1 MTDRPT
7 YQHRPHRTH
16 RPDNCACPGRG
27 PGRALRL
34 PFLAVAFAGL
44 ACAGSGDEAGG
55 GSAGGTGAGAGAAAA
70 IPASELVRT
79 ANPFARGY
87 TEEDFPRLRELADG
101 VYSYEALRSAGDQ
114 RFTTVSM
121 FVVTDEGV
129 LVADGQGNVAET
141 QRLIDHIASVT
152 DQPITHVVICSD
164 HGDHTAGNSAFPADA
179 EFIAHPTSAG
189 ALEATAANPDR
200 PAGAPAVVLPT
211 RLVDEREV
219 LELGGRT
226 IEILFLGRAHTGGD
240 LVVHL
245 PEEDILFMSEAYLH
259 RVFPAMRT
267 AYPSEWVAMI
277 EQAQAMEVETYVPGH
292 GFVDSPE
299 VLREELEVF
308 RQAVVQVIDESR
320 RLHGQGLSLEEA
332 QASAD
337 FGALGDWWLS
347 ESQASR
353 AIQQVYAE
361 LDGMLPPMEGEG
373 DEAEDG
379 REGGEEHEGEGE
391 GEHGEGEEGGEHGEE
406 GDHDEEGE
414 ESGEYIAAG
423 ETWDETRRGAR
434 LIFSFDRAR
443 DAFVGAVEN
452 TTQQPMCAV
461 RVEVHLSTG
470 TELGPTART
479 DLAAGA
485 SMEVVLSAEGEPFD
499 AWTAHPEVSAC
510 AGSSIQLT
518 APLR

>member
-1 MTDRPT
+1 MQRRMTK
-7 YQHRPHRTH
+7 
-16 RPDNCACPGRG
+16 
-27 PGRALRL
+27 RL
-34 PFLAVAFAGL
+34 DIAWLVCVLAGL
-44 ACAGSGDEAGG
+44 ACGDPGEEAGT
-55 GSAGGTGAGAGAAAA
+55 SEAGAVD
-70 IPASELVRT
+70 SELVRT
-79 ANPFARGY
+79 ADPFARGY

-121 FVVTDEGV
+121 FVVTEVGV

-164 HGDHTAGNSAFPADA
+164 HGDHTAGNSAFPDDA
-179 EFIAHPTSAG
+179 EFIAHPTSAR
-189 ALEATAANPDR
+189 ALEATAANPAR
-200 PAGAPAVVLPT
+200 PADAPPVVLAT

-219 LELGGRT
+219 FELGGRT
-226 IEILFLGRAHTGGD
+226 IEVLFLGRAHTGGD

-277 EQAQAMEVETYVPGH
+277 ERAQAMDVGTYVPGH

-299 VLREELEVF
+299 ILEKELEVF

-320 RLHGQGLSLEEA
+320 RLHGQGLGLEEA

-337 FGALGDWWLS
+337 FGELGDWWLS

-361 LDGMLPPMEGEG
+361 LDGTLPPTEGEEDEGGEGEEEHDRGAEGEG
-373 DEAEDG
+373 ESEHGA
-379 REGGEEHEGEGE
+379 REGGGEGEHGGEGEGGEGE
-391 GEHGEGEEGGEHGEE
+391 GEHGAGESDEEHGEE
-406 GDHDEEGE
+406 GGHDEEGE
-414 ESGEYIAAG
+414 ESGEYIGSG
-423 ETWDETRRGAR
+423 ETWDATRRGAR
-434 LIFSFDRAR
+434 LILSFDAAR
-443 DAFVGAVEN
+443 NAFVGTVEN
-452 TTQQPMCAV
+452 TTQQTLCAI

-470 TELGPTART
+470 TELGPSART
-479 DLAAGA
+479 DIPSGGSAD
-485 SMEVVLSAEGEPFD
+485 VVLPAQGESFD
-499 AWTAHPEVSAC
+499 AWTAHPEMSAC
-510 AGSSIQLT
+510 GG
-518 APLR
+518 

>member
-1 MTDRPT
+1 MHHQQTARFSIL
-7 YQHRPHRTH
+7 
-16 RPDNCACPGRG
+16 
-27 PGRALRL
+27 RAI
-34 PFLAVAFAGL
+34 FLSIPFAGL
-44 ACAGSGDEAGG
+44 ACGGSGDDAGG
-55 GSAGGTGAGAGAAAA
+55 GGTDAGAGIA
-70 IPASELVRT
+70 ISADELVRT
-79 ANPFARGY
+79 ADPFARGY
-87 TEEDFPRLRELADG
+87 TEEDFPRLRELAEG

-164 HGDHTAGNSAFPADA
+164 HGDHTAGNSAFPEDA
-179 EFIAHPTSAG
+179 EFIAHPTSARV
-189 ALEATAANPDR
+189 LEAMAANPIR
-200 PAGAPAVVLPT
+200 PADAPPVMLPT
-211 RLVDEREV
+211 RLVDNREV

-267 AYPSEWVAMI
+267 AYPTEWVAMI
-277 EQAQAMEVETYVPGH
+277 ERAQAMEVETYVPGH

-337 FGALGDWWLS
+337 FGELGDWWLS

-361 LDGMLPPMEGEG
+361 LDGMLPPMEGEDG
-373 DEAEDG
+373 DREDG
-379 REGGEEHEGEGE
+379 RDDGEEHESEGE
-391 GEHGEGEEGGEHGEE
+391 GEHGEGEEGGEHGAGDEHGEE
-406 GDHDEEGE
+406 GEHDEEGE
-414 ESGEYIAAG
+414 ESGEYIASS
-423 ETWDETRRGAR
+423 ETWDKTRRGAR
-434 LIFSFDRAR
+434 LILSFDAARA
-443 DAFVGAVEN
+443 AFVGTVEN
-452 TTQQPMCAV
+452 TTQEVLCAV

-479 DLAAGA
+479 DLAPGESTAL
-485 SMEVVLSAEGEPFD
+485 MLSAGGESFD

-510 AGSSIQLT
+510 AG
-518 APLR
+518 

>member
-1 MTDRPT
+1 MH
-7 YQHRPHRTH
+7 QQRTI
-16 RPDNCACPGRG
+16 RFSVLKAI
-27 PGRALRL
+27 
-34 PFLAVAFAGL
+34 FLASAFGGL
-44 ACAGSGDEAGG
+44 ACGGSGDE
-55 GSAGGTGAGAGAAAA
+55 TG
-70 IPASELVRT
+70 ELVRT
-79 ANPFARGY
+79 ADPFARGY

-121 FVVTDEGV
+121 FVVTDAGV
-129 LVADGQGNVAET
+129 LVADGQGSVAET

-179 EFIAHPTSAG
+179 EFIAHPTSARV
-189 ALEATAANPDR
+189 LEATAANPIR
-200 PAGAPAVVLPT
+200 PEDAPPVVLPT
-211 RLVDEREV
+211 RLVADREV

-277 EQAQAMEVETYVPGH
+277 ERAQAMDVGTYVPGH

-308 RQAVVQVIDESR
+308 RQAVMQVIEESS
-320 RLHGQGLSLEEA
+320 RLHGQELGLEEA

-337 FGALGDWWLS
+337 FGEFGDWSLS
-347 ESQASR
+347 DSQAPR

-361 LDGMLPPMEGEG
+361 LDGMLPPMEGDG
-373 DEAEDG
+373 DGAEEG
-379 REGGEEHEGEGE
+379 REGGEEHEAEGE
-391 GEHGEGEEGGEHGEE
+391 GEHDAREGGGEGEHGGGEHGEE
-406 GDHDEEGE
+406 GEHGGGEHGEEGEHDEEGE
-414 ESGEYIAAG
+414 ESGEYIASS
-423 ETWDETRRGAR
+423 ETWDEARRGAR
-434 LIFSFDRAR
+434 LVLSFDAAR
-443 DAFVGAVEN
+443 EAFVGTVEN
-452 TTQQPMCAV
+452 VTREVLCAV

-479 DLAAGA
+479 DLAPGE
-485 SMEVVLSAEGEPFD
+485 SMEVTLPTGGEPFD

-510 AGSSIQLT
+510 AS
-518 APLR
+518 

>member
-1 MTDRPT
+1 MHHPPT
-7 YQHRPHRTH
+7 TRSSIP
-16 RPDNCACPGRG
+16 
-27 PGRALRL
+27 RAT
-34 PFLAVAFAGL
+34 FLSLAFAGL
-44 ACAGSGDEAGG
+44 ACGGSGDGAGSGTD
-55 GSAGGTGAGAGAAAA
+55 AGAGTAVAAD
-70 IPASELVRT
+70 ELVRT
-79 ANPFARGY
+79 ADPFARGY
-87 TEEDFPRLRELADG
+87 AEEDFPRLGELAEG

-164 HGDHTAGNSAFPADA
+164 HGDHTAGNSAFPEDA
-179 EFIAHPTSAG
+179 EFIAHPTSARV
-189 ALEATAANPDR
+189 LEAMAASPIR
-200 PAGAPAVVLPT
+200 PADPPPVVLPT
-211 RLVDEREV
+211 RLVDDREV

-267 AYPSEWVAMI
+267 AYPTEWVAMI
-277 EQAQAMEVETYVPGH
+277 ERAQAMEVETYVPGH

-299 VLREELEVF
+299 ILREELEVF
-308 RQAVVQVIDESR
+308 RRAVVQVIEESR

-337 FGALGDWWLS
+337 FGELGDWWLS
-347 ESQASR
+347 ESQAAR

-361 LDGMLPPMEGEG
+361 LDGTLPPMEGEE
-373 DEAEDG
+373 DEGEERG
-379 REGGEEHEGEGE
+379 ESGEEHESEDEGEHGAREGGGE
-391 GEHGEGEEGGEHGEE
+391 GEHGDGEANEEHGEGGEHGEE
-406 GDHDEEGE
+406 GEHDEEGE
-414 ESGEYIAAG
+414 ESGDYIGSGA
-423 ETWDETRRGAR
+423 TWDEIRRGAR
-434 LIFSFDRAR
+434 LILSFDAAR
-443 DAFVGAVEN
+443 DAFVGTVEN
-452 TTQQPMCAV
+452 ATQQVLCAV

-470 TELGPTART
+470 TELGPTTQT
-479 DLAAGA
+479 DLAPGESTALMLAAG
-485 SMEVVLSAEGEPFD
+485 GESFD

-510 AGSSIQLT
+510 AS
-518 APLR
+518 

>member
-1 MTDRPT
+1 MQRRMTK
-7 YQHRPHRTH
+7 
-16 RPDNCACPGRG
+16 
-27 PGRALRL
+27 RL
-34 PFLAVAFAGL
+34 DVAWLVCVLAGL
-44 ACAGSGDEAGG
+44 ACGDPGEEAGT
-55 GSAGGTGAGAGAAAA
+55 SDAGAVD
-70 IPASELVRT
+70 SELVRT
-79 ANPFARGY
+79 ADPFARGY

-164 HGDHTAGNSAFPADA
+164 HGDHTAGNSAFPAEA
-179 EFIAHPTSAG
+179 EFIAHPTSAR
-189 ALEATAANPDR
+189 ALEATAANPAR
-200 PAGAPAVVLPT
+200 PADAPPVVLAT

-226 IEILFLGRAHTGGD
+226 IEVLFLGRAHTGGD

-245 PEEDILFMSEAYLH
+245 PEEGILFMSEAYLH
-259 RVFPAMRT
+259 RVFPAMRS
-267 AYPSEWVAMI
+267 AYPSEWVSMI
-277 EQAQAMEVETYVPGH
+277 ERAQAMDVGTYVPGH

-299 VLREELEVF
+299 ILEEELEVF

-320 RLHGQGLSLEEA
+320 RLHGQGLGLEEA

-337 FGALGDWWLS
+337 FGELGDWWLS

-361 LDGMLPPMEGEG
+361 LDGMLPPAEGEE
-373 DEAEDG
+373 DEGE
-379 REGGEEHEGEGE
+379 EGGEGEEEHDRGAEGEGE
-391 GEHGEGEEGGEHGEE
+391 GEHGAREGGGEGEHG
-406 GDHDEEGE
+406 GEGE
-414 ESGEYIAAG
+414 ESGEYIG
-423 ETWDETRRGAR
+423 SRETWDATRRGAR
-434 LIFSFDRAR
+434 LILSFDAAQG
-443 DAFVGAVEN
+443 AFVGRVEN
-452 TTQQPMCAV
+452 TTQQTLCAI

-479 DLAAGA
+479 DIPSGGSAD
-485 SMEVVLSAEGEPFD
+485 VVLPAQGESFD
-499 AWTAHPEVSAC
+499 AWTAHPEMSAC
-510 AGSSIQLT
+510 AG
-518 APLR
+518 